1 MGTQIG
7 IKKLIVATMTV
18 ITGASPYGSDDP
30 YSGDIPIYDD
40 TPSYD
45 EEAPVYYDTSEY

>member
-18 ITGASPYGSDDP
+18 ITGTSPYHGGDEP
-30 YSGDIPIYDD
+30 YYDTPIYDD
-40 TPSYD
+40 TPIYG
-45 EEAPVYYDTSEY
+45 ETPGY

>member
-18 ITGASPYGSDDP
+18 ITGTSPYYGDTP
-30 YSGDIPIYDD
+30 IYEDIPIYDD
-40 TPSYD
+40 LP
-45 EEAPVYYDTSEY
+45 EAPMYEETLV

>member
-18 ITGASPYGSDDP
+18 ITGASPY
-30 YSGDIPIYDD
+30 YGDTPIYDD
-40 TPSYD
+40 TSIYEDILIYEDKPIED
-45 EEAPVYYDTSEY
+45 TPVY

>member
-18 ITGASPYGSDDP
+18 ITGTSPYHGGDEP
-30 YSGDIPIYDD
+30 YYDNPYYDTPIYDD
-40 TPSYD
+40 TPIYG
-45 EEAPVYYDTSEY
+45 ETPGY